1 MRLARKIVMYLLF
14 VGMLMTVYDS
24 FENYRM
30 NGDDFARDPK
40 VLYEIYEELP
50 VPSETEEAE
59 KEENIRKRSSLS
71 LNVYYHTEWPI
82 EEIMQFYESRL
93 TSDGWQMVEK
103 QKDNVVTFKKE
114 KWKISVIEEKD
125 EYRVHIYKFYTH

>member
-1 MRLARKIVMYLLF
+1 M
-14 VGMLMTVYDS
+14 
-24 FENYRM
+24 
-30 NGDDFARDPK
+30 
-40 VLYEIYEELP
+40 P

-59 KEENIRKRSSLS
+59 KEESIRKRSSLS

-82 EEIMQFYESRL
+82 EKIIQFYESRL